1 MEKMARKEENV
12 LEMRLAEETFLWYQ
26 GVQDSGEELKLGL
39 SAQDSALQLAKSLET
54 F

>member
-1 MEKMARKEENV
+1 MLTCKFYS
-12 LEMRLAEETFLWYQ
+12 LQILWYQ
-26 GVQDSGEELKLGL
+26 GVPGSGEELKLGL

>member
-1 MEKMARKEENV
+1 MLTCKFYS
-12 LEMRLAEETFLWYQ
+12 LQILWYQ

-39 SAQDSALQLAKSLET
+39 SAQDSALQPAKSLET